1 MISIQEKTW
10 MIPSGLKKLYIV
22 KQDGKYIAEFEELDD
37 AELFVKNLESFEK
50 NKNGGE
56 NEQEGLA

>member
-1 MISIQEKTW
+1 